1 MTCELLIQ
9 HGNIVMYPPVVE
21 NVSIEWERQG
31 QPGKLSFQIVKTDV
45 FDFEEGDPV
54 RFSVNGSVMFY
65 GFVFAKS
72 RNGNNPR
79 VISVTVYDQ
88 LYYLKNKDTYVYT
101 NKTATEVVR
110 MIAEDFRLNL
120 GDLDNTGYKIRSRT
134 EEDTTLFDIIQNA
147 LDETLKARKEM
158 YVLYD
163 KAGRLTLSYIGNMK
177 LGVLIDEDTTGD
189 YDYTSS
195 ITNQT
200 YNKIKLSYEN
210 NDTKKREIYIAQ
222 DGSNINQWG
231 VLQYY
236 QKISNAANARSM
248 ADSLLSLYNTKTR
261 TLRVKDV
268 LGDTRVRAGTLLV
281 VMLGLGDIN
290 LSNFFMVEQVKHTFE
305 NEKHL
310 MEMKLRGGSFVS

>member
-1 MTCELLIQ
+1 
-9 HGNIVMYPPVVE
+9 MYPPVVE